1 MRTSTLPP
9 TSDIRAWLES
19 RGFGQFV
26 PLFESRQID
35 VDALP
40 LLTDAHLNELGVPV
54 GPRVKLLAAIA
65 ELGRA
70 SAVDVAS
77 AERRR
82 MTVMFVDLVGS
93 TALSNRL
100 DPEDLRDLIRSYQ
113 TAVTADVARF
123 DGTVARYLGDGIL
136 VYFGYPR
143 AHEDDAERAVRA
155 ALQIVRTV
163 AELSSPAGPL
173 AAHIGIAT
181 GLVVVGDL
189 LGAGAATERAVVGE
203 TPNLAARLVEIA
215 AAGEVVVAAHT
226 RTLAR
231 NLFDLRD
238 LGPRPVKGLPEPVQA
253 YAVVGERA
261 LETRFEAYQGSH
273 LTALVGRAEEVALL
287 TEKWAR
293 ARRGEGQIVLVTGEA
308 GIGKSR
314 IVRALDEVIGTE
326 PHVRIVNQC
335 SPYHT
340 DSALYPTIQQL
351 TQAAG
356 LAGADSVEARL
367 ERLERLLRGA
377 DDTEIGLIA
386 ALLGLPTTGRYRLPH
401 LTPEQQ
407 RARTFDALMNQIV
420 RLSRLSPVF
429 WVLEDAHWI
438 DPTTLD
444 LVTLCLDRLA
454 SVPIV
459 AVITSRP
466 DFAHDFGD
474 RPNLTRVALGRL
486 VRPQILAMVSNLAGG
501 RQLPEPV
508 LGEIAAK
515 TDGVPL
521 FVEELTKA
529 VLESGI
535 LHEADGALLLDGP
548 LQRLSLPASL
558 HDSMMARLDRHPS
571 LREVAQTAAC
581 IGREFG
587 RDLLATVCGIPE
599 TALNEALSRLEDAE
613 LVFRRT
619 SSADQQFVFKH
630 ALVRDAAYESLLKS
644 KRQAIH
650 ARVFAALEQ
659 TKETPPEILAQHA
672 AEAGQ
677 AERAIDYWQRAGSLA
692 IGRPA
697 YIEAISH
704 ITQALML
711 ADSMPNSI
719 AWQERR
725 LQLQLL
731 LGQATI
737 PLRGYSHSQT
747 LAVFIRAQQM
757 VAAIGDTPQRFAVS
771 YAMWVVYYVRGE
783 HAKALEVAQDIVER
797 AERDRSD
804 SRLLSGLRALGIS
817 RMIIGQPVAA
827 HEVFTQAQ
835 ELATAIQNKSPERR
849 IAIAQRFGADPEI
862 ATQFHVALTLW
873 ALGYID
879 QGCALAARTVE
890 AARTMGHVHTL
901 GHALAHGAIVSVV
914 ARNADDALRL
924 SVETMAF
931 ADEYD
936 MDLWRG
942 YGAILNAYAL
952 VLAGDVKKAVPTME
966 QGLRNLDRT
975 QTGTMVPLHHAV
987 QAYALARVGRF
998 EDAAREAALVRNE
1011 LQSGTEKYFW
1021 TECLRWLG
1029 EYFQLLPGEHGVDVE
1044 ACYAEALEHA
1054 RSQRAQ
1060 SWELCAATSLAKWC
1074 SSRGDSER
1082 ATRLLAPL
1090 IPRFTEGF
1098 GTPVLR
1104 DAIGLLQSL
1113 QASGARFGPPLRQ
1126 DSGTSP
1132 VAD

>member
-1 MRTSTLPP
+1 MGLGGSSITSG
-9 TSDIRAWLES
+9 IRGWLEA
-19 RGFGQFV
+19 RGFGQFADV
-26 PLFESRQID
+26 FESRQID
-35 VDALP
+35 KDALP
-40 LLTDAHLNELGVPV
+40 LLTEAHLSEMGIPV

-65 ELGRA
+65 DLAGSPA
-70 SAVDVAS
+70 ADYTS

-93 TALSNRL
+93 TALSKRL
-100 DPEDLRDLIRSYQ
+100 DPEDMRDLIRLYQ
-113 TAVTADVARF
+113 TAVTAEVARF
-123 DGTVARYLGDGIL
+123 DGNVARYLGDGIL

-155 ALQIVRTV
+155 ALRIVRSVET
-163 AELSSPAGPL
+163 LPPFAGHAF
-173 AAHIGIAT
+173 AAHIGIDT

-189 LGAGAATERAVVGE
+189 LGAGAATERAVIGE
-203 TPNLAARLVEIA
+203 PPNLAAKLEKIA
-215 AAGEVVVAAHT
+215 GAGQVVVGEQT
-226 RTLAR
+226 QKLVR
-231 NLFDLRD
+231 NLFNLRK
-238 LGPRPVKGLPEPVQA
+238 LEAVPVEGLPDPVPA
-253 YAVVGERA
+253 YLVLSERA
-261 LETRFEAYQGSH
+261 LETRFEAYHGSQ
-273 LTALVGRAEEVALL
+273 LTSMVGREAEIALL
-287 TEKWAR
+287 AGLWER
-293 ARRGEGQIVLVTGEA
+293 AKTGEGQVVLLTGEP

-314 IVRALDEVIGTE
+314 IVRALGDMIGRD

-335 SPYHT
+335 SPHHT
-340 DSALYPTIQQL
+340 DSALHPTIQQL
-351 TQAAG
+351 TQTAG
-356 LAGADSVEARL
+356 IGSADTSEIRLARL
-367 ERLERLLRGA
+367 EGVLPGA
-377 DDTEIGLIA
+377 TDTDIALIA
-386 ALLGLPTTGRYRLPH
+386 ALLGLAGVGEHRLPD

-407 RARTFDALMNQIV
+407 RSRTFEALLNQVV
-420 RLSRLSPVF
+420 RLSKQSPVY

-444 LVTLCLDRLA
+444 LVTLCIDRLV
-454 SVPIV
+454 SIPIV
-459 AVITSRP
+459 AVITARP
-466 DFAHDFGD
+466 DFSHDFGN
-474 RPNLTRVALGRL
+474 RPHITRITLGRL
-486 VRPQILAMVSNLAGG
+486 GRAEISEMVNNLAGG
-501 RQLPEPV
+501 KALPGPL

-535 LHEADGALLLDGP
+535 LHESDGALVLDGP
-548 LQRLSLPASL
+548 LQRLSVPASL
-558 HDSMMARLDRHPS
+558 HDSMMARLDRHQS

-581 IGREFG
+581 IGRDFG
-587 RDLLATVCGIPE
+587 RDLLAAVSGLGE
-599 TALNEALSRLEDAE
+599 KGLKDALARLVDAE
-613 LVFRRT
+613 LIFRRV
-619 SSADQQFVFKH
+619 SSVDEQYVFKH

-650 ARVFAALEQ
+650 ARILASMECDS
-659 TKETPPEILAQHA
+659 ETPPEILAQHA
-672 AEAGQ
+672 TEAGYP
-677 AERAIDYWQRAGSLA
+677 ERAIDYWQQACSLA

-697 YIEAISH
+697 YMEAISH
-704 ITQALML
+704 INQALKL
-711 ADSMPNSI
+711 VEAMPDDRT
-719 AWQERR
+719 WRERR

-747 LAVFIRAQQM
+747 LAVFMHAQEL
-757 VAAIGDTPQRFAVS
+757 VDAIGDTPQRFAVS
-771 YAMWVVYYVRGE
+771 YARWVAYYVRGE
-783 HAKALEVAQDIVER
+783 HSKAFEIAQDICQR
-797 AERDRSD
+797 AAHDGSD
-804 SRLLSGLRALGIS
+804 SRMLSGLRAMGIS
-817 RMIIGQPVAA
+817 KMIMGQPVDA
-827 HEVFTQAQ
+827 HEIFTQAQ
-835 ELATAIQNKSPERR
+835 KVATAIQNKPRERR

-914 ARNADDALRL
+914 ARNADDALRF

-952 VLAGDVKKAVPTME
+952 VLAGDVTQAVPVME
-966 QGLRNLDRT
+966 RGLRDLTRT
-975 QTGTMVPLHHAV
+975 QTGTMVPVHHAV

-998 EDAAREAALVRNE
+998 EDAAHEAALVRNE
-1011 LQSGTEKYFW
+1011 LRSGSERYFW
-1021 TECLRWLG
+1021 TECLRWIG
-1029 EYFQLLPGEHGVDVE
+1029 EYLQLLPGEHGVDVE
-1044 ACYAEALEHA
+1044 SCFVKALEQA
-1054 RSQRAQ
+1054 RSQRAL
-1060 SWELCAATSLAKWC
+1060 SWELCAAISLAKWW
-1074 SSRGDSER
+1074 SSRGDRGR

-1104 DAIGLLQSL
+1104 DAIGLLESL
-1113 QASGARFGPPLRQ
+1113 QAAGAR
-1126 DSGTSP
+1126 S
-1132 VAD
+1132 